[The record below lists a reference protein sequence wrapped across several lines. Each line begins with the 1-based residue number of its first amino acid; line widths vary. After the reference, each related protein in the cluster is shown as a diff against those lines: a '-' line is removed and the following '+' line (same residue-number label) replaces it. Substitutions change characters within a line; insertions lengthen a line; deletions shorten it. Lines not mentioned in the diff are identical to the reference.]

1 MFGKLKRK
9 KDDEVR
15 GSVPPGYDGII
26 NVSNLNDN
34 DVLSGRGGRINSHP
48 GNIQFR
54 NLVNQHKMT
63 YLSKQTKKLDKVKIA
78 NEIVQTIRNMDPPGR
93 FLKQEKG
100 NADEWI
106 EIGDDRARKKAGQAM
121 REKAAETRIELERQ
135 ELPQVAHGHGMNGLR
150 TLAAVATSPTS
161 SGDISALSGGTMT
174 LNPNMS
180 MGSGMGSNPL
190 FMQQQVP
197 NQFAGQAQGGY
208 NMGFQNNTNATGFYN
223 QQQEQN
229 PSASSFGSFQQMN
242 QFQQNQFGMNMNQAQ
257 ANAQQMNM
265 QMMQNNM
272 GAQHPVAQNLTNG
285 TSGSIAMHPNSSSSS
300 MLSSGMLSQLS
311 NLSQAELM
319 VLAAAQQQQQRQ
331 QQQQQQQQQQH
342 QLGTMAPLDETH
354 EWNDQWDQSHQSN
367 IRNVQ
372 NAQKRPDND
381 RRKFFREHR
390 EHSMT
395 QLGGDQGGVS
405 NANDNPEINAS
416 TLMKQ
421 SIQSIN
427 GFNSGSIRNMSMADV
442 GASNG
447 DLLISESS
455 LNNLLA
461 MNISN
466 KTLEAAQPP
475 DRRLSMLQAPK
486 QRSLRKI
493 DTPPI
498 QINVE
503 SSSGTFSGSISI
515 QGSHNDINRSHSTPF
530 TNNAEE
536 VHPNMEH
543 MAKQNDL
550 HPAHSS
556 MPPPANMAPM
566 NHSGHKMNHES
577 QAPERGIARDMSGI
591 SAGNNTTSSGD
602 GDMSMMSRRSSVS
615 TWLNNVQNFPSLRNL
630 TSLQDIGG
638 SRLRLFSD
646 NSAR

>member
-1 MFGKLKRK
+1 MFNKLKRK
-9 KDDEVR
+9 KDDDVR
-15 GSVPPGYDGII
+15 GSVPPGYGGII
-26 NVSNLNDN
+26 NVSDLNDN

-54 NLVNQHKMT
+54 NLVQQHKMT

-78 NEIVQTIRNMDPPGR
+78 NEIVQTIRNMEPSGR

-135 ELPQVAHGHGMNGLR
+135 ELTPVAQGHNMNGLR

-197 NQFAGQAQGGY
+197 NQFVGQAQGGY
-208 NMGFQNNTNATGFYN
+208 NMGFQNNGNATGFYN

-257 ANAQQMNM
+257 VNAQQQMNL

-272 GAQHPVAQNLTNG
+272 GGQHPTQNLPNG
-285 TSGSIAMHPNSSSSS
+285 TPASIAMHPNSSTSS

-311 NLSQAELM
+311 NLSQEQLM
-319 VLAAAQQQQQRQ
+319 VLAAAQQQQQQ
-331 QQQQQQQQQQH
+331 QQNQS
-342 QLGTMAPLDETH
+342 GTMARLDETL
-354 EWNDQWDQSHQSN
+354 EWNDQWDQSHQPN
-367 IRNVQ
+367 PRHI
-372 NAQKRPDND
+372 QKRPDND

-395 QLGGDQGGVS
+395 QLGGDSGDVS
-405 NANDNPEINAS
+405 NANANPEINAS
-416 TLMKQ
+416 KLMRQ

-442 GASNG
+442 GTSNG

-455 LNNLLA
+455 LNNLMA
-461 MNISN
+461 MNLSN
-466 KTLEAAQPP
+466 KTLEATQAP
-475 DRRLSMLQAPK
+475 DRRLSMLQTPK
-486 QRSLRKI
+486 QKSLRKI

-515 QGSHNDINRSHSTPF
+515 QGSHNDINRNPSAAF

-536 VHPNMEH
+536 VHLNMDHAINQNAEPPN
-543 MAKQNDL
+543 
-550 HPAHSS
+550 HSS
-556 MPPPANMAPM
+556 MPPPASMSPM

-591 SAGNNTTSSGD
+591 SAGANTASSGD
-602 GDMSMMSRRSSVS
+602 GDMSMMSRRSSIS
-615 TWLNNVQNFPSLRNL
+615 TWLNSVQNFPSLRNL
-630 TSLQDIGG
+630 TSLQDMGG
-638 SRLRLFSD
+638 SRLRLFQD